1 MCILCTAIGNPA
13 AGQQSFAPPQTVT
26 SSIVNCGCITIY
38 RDGEVLEVF
47 PCAAEHAAIQP
58 IQPKVISGTETIV
71 NPLSANV
78 NPITS

>member
-38 RDGEVLEVF
+38 RDGQVLEIF
-47 PCAAEHAAIQP
+47 PCGPNHATGQP
-58 IQPKVISGTETIV
+58 NASIVRGTQMIV
-71 NPLSANV
+71 NPLSASV
-78 NPITS
+78 NPITG